1 LTLQQ
6 IWVTA
11 FLLAF
16 SGAMVPGPVLSVTIT
31 ETSKRG
37 AVAGPLIVLGH
48 GILELVLIIAFF
60 FGFSQ
65 FVTGPIFL
73 KIVAI
78 AGGGV
83 LVWMGAAMTISTAKR
98 PISLQM
104 VANQGRTTHATS
116 VLLGAVTT
124 ASTPFWYIWWLTVG
138 LTYLLQSLK
147 YGKIGVGLFFSGHIL
162 ADLAW
167 YSLVASGITLGKR
180 FLNDHVYRGL
190 LLTSSVFL
198 IGMGIYFIWFGM
210 VQR

>member
-1 LTLQQ
+1 MTLQQ
-6 IWVTA
+6 IWITA
-11 FLLAF
+11 FLVAF

-31 ETSKRG
+31 EVSKKG
-37 AVAGPLIVLGH
+37 VWAGPLIVLGH

-60 FGFSQ
+60 LGFSR
-65 FVTGPIFL
+65 FVTSPAFL

-83 LVWMGAAMTISTAKR
+83 LLWMGVAMTVNTARK
-98 PISLQM
+98 PISLQLTTDS
-104 VANQGRTTHATS
+104 GKTTHAMP
-116 VLLGAVTT
+116 VLLGVVTT

-147 YGKIGVGLFFSGHIL
+147 YGKMGVGLFFSGHIL

-167 YSLVASGITLGKR
+167 YSLISFTITLGKR
-180 FLNDHVYRGL
+180 FFSNYVYKVL

-210 VQR
+210 MKR